1 MSFWSNISPTGAV
14 KDFTQVWHDN
24 PYRWRVLAVSIAATL
39 GLMIVAIPE
48 SQRAEPRPPEVT
60 YITSFAPGR
69 TDEEIMAS
77 NLANEEKQAA
87 LEAERERRAEFRKEL
102 YRQLGRATGI
112 DVDAMERK
120 IAQDRAAEE
129 RAAEERAA
137 AAPAAAPKAAGQA
150 EEPPQAPSGRAPAV
164 AGQ

>member
-14 KDFTQVWHDN
+14 KDFSQVWHDN

-48 SQRAEPRPPEVT
+48 SQRAEPRPPQVT

-87 LEAERERRAEFRKEL
+87 LQAERERRAEFRKEL

-129 RAAEERAA
+129 RTAAQ
-137 AAPAAAPKAAGQA
+137 AAPTAGQA
-150 EEPPQAPSGRAPAV
+150 QEPPQAPSEKAPDLD
-164 AGQ
+164 GQ